1 LVYNRLISII
11 IDSSE
16 VVKDVIV
23 KSLTVNGVEIMRR
36 NYKPDDDQQLIPG
49 NITVQ
54 VATS

>member
-1 LVYNRLISII
+1 
-11 IDSSE
+11 
-16 VVKDVIV
+16 VIV